1 MTFFEILENL
11 GVCLAIYLGIIF
23 LPWVFAIFVNRT
35 KENIIE
41 VALEQKTP
49 LIEKEHSYHI
59 NLGTE
64 LTIKIDELEKNL
76 PKNADIFEDP
86 KLSLIKKIEVIE
98 KLIKNSKKEM
108 KNAIQNNNLKVNLIN
123 LKDNPTDKKSLFFV
137 IKNYYNKNQFDE
149 CIKYAEKV
157 LEIDESNHDAM
168 KFIAKSYKNLG
179 ELTLASENCLKIIHY
194 FPQDKDTLLMLSR
207 INFTI
212 EKHDDCI
219 SFSKRLLE
227 IDEDNLEAMRLIA
240 RTHKKLKNNKQTAKS
255 FLEIIEKY
263 PNDIKSLQELSRIYY
278 NNEEYKKSIEISKDI
293 LKIDEK
299 DIFALRLIARAYNNL
314 GNYEASLENYLLIL
328 ELNHNDI
335 DTLSIIIRI
344 YHKINDFQNI
354 LYYCDQL
361 LLFDKENKFGLSY
374 KFKSLVRLNKLEEAI
389 IIGEKL
395 LDLNENNLKVL
406 IELGQ
411 NLYDVGEYSK
421 AVLYLERALKISVNN
436 ITVIRTLA
444 LAYDQ
449 MNLYE
454 KALQFYILECNN
466 SPKSTSSWEKRI
478 NLLYR
483 MDDEVKAKDCL
494 NEIIRL
500 LGDTLEANL
509 MALSIAISWYWEEE
523 AIEIT
528 NKSKKR
534 WGDDVENKVSKIWNE
549 HWNKEI

>member
-76 PKNADIFEDP
+76 PKNVDIFEDP

-454 KALQFYILECNN
+454 KALQFYIRLYKASERKNKKN
-466 SPKSTSSWEKRI
+466 LKKI
-478 NLLYR
+478 KQNLL
-483 MDDEVKAKDCL
+483 
-494 NEIIRL
+494 
-500 LGDTLEANL
+500 
-509 MALSIAISWYWEEE
+509 
-523 AIEIT
+523 
-528 NKSKKR
+528 
-534 WGDDVENKVSKIWNE
+534 
-549 HWNKEI
+549 

>member
-23 LPWVFAIFVNRT
+23 LPWIFAIFVNRT

-41 VALEQKTP
+41 ITLEQKTQ
-49 LIEKEHSYHI
+49 LFEKEHSYHI

-64 LTIKIDELEKNL
+64 LTVKTDELKENL
-76 PKNADIFEDP
+76 LKNADISEDP
-86 KLSLIKKIEVIE
+86 KLSLIKKIEIIE
-98 KLIKNSKKEM
+98 KLIKNNKKEM
-108 KNAIQNNNLKVNLIN
+108 KNAIQNNK
-123 LKDNPTDKKSLFFV
+123 LKDNLIKLRDNPTNSKSLFFV
-137 IKNYYNKNQFDE
+137 IRNYYNKNQFND

-157 LEIDESNHDAM
+157 LEIDENNLEAM

-179 ELTLASENCLKIIHY
+179 ELKLASENSLKIIHY

-212 EKHDDCI
+212 EKHDECI
-219 SFSKRLLE
+219 SFSERLLE
-227 IDEDNLEAMRLIA
+227 IDENNLEAMRLIA
-240 RTHKKLKNNKQTAKS
+240 RTYKKLKNDKQTVKS

-278 NNEEYKKSIEISKDI
+278 NNEDYKNSIEISKDI
-293 LKIDEK
+293 LKIDK
-299 DIFALRLIARAYNNL
+299 RDIFALRLIARAYNNI
-314 GNYEASLENYLLIL
+314 GNHETSLEYYLSIL

-344 YHKINDFQNI
+344 YHKINDFQNT
-354 LYYCDQL
+354 LHYCDQL
-361 LLFDKENKFGLSY
+361 LLFEKENKFGLSY
-374 KFKSLVRLNKLEEAI
+374 KVKSLVKLNKLEEAI
-389 IIGEKL
+389 ITGEKL

-411 NLYDVGEYSK
+411 NLFEVEEYSK

-449 MNLYE
+449 MNSYE
-454 KALQFYILECNN
+454 KALHFYILECNN
-466 SPKSTSSWEKRI
+466 SPKSISSWEKRI

-509 MALSIAISWYWEEE
+509 IALSVAISWYWEEE

-528 NKSKKR
+528 NKCKKR